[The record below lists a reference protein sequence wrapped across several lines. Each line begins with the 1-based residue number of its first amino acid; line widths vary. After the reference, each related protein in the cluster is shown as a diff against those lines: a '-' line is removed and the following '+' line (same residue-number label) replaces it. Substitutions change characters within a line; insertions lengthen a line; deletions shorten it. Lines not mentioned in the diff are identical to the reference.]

1 MPGAISYVFDDGPL
15 SHFAEAGWLGLLD
28 SYVGEGDAI
37 LPETVHRELSDGV
50 AMYPHLRAVLDAR
63 WLQLR
68 MLVSAAEHAAF
79 AKFTGLLVGSDSRKN
94 LGECGVLALAQVSGG
109 IAVIDDSVA
118 RKIAAANGIEHK
130 TTLGILTDLVR
141 DGDLSLKLA
150 SRVADHLLETEYR
163 LPFGEGGFQ
172 TWALMNDLLPDS

>member
-1 MPGAISYVFDDGPL
+1 MPEAQNYVFDDGPL

-28 SYVGEGDAI
+28 SYVGEGNAI

-50 AMYPHLRAVLDAR
+50 STNPHLRSVLDAD
-63 WLQLR
+63 WLNLR
-68 MLVSAAEHAAF
+68 MLVSGAEHAAF
-79 AKFTGLLVGSDSRKN
+79 AKFSALLVGTDSRKN
-94 LGECGVLALAQVSGG
+94 LGECGVLAIAQVTGE

-118 RKIAAANGIEHK
+118 RKIANANGIEYK

-141 DGDLSLKLA
+141 AGDLSLKLA
-150 SRVADHLLETEYR
+150 SRVADHLIRTEYR
-163 LPFGEGGFQ
+163 LPFDEGGFH